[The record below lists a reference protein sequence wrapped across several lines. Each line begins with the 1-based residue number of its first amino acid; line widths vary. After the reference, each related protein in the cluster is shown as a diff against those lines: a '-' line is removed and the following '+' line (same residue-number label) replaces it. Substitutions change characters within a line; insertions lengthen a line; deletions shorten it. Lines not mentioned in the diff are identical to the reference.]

1 MALESTS
8 SEGRRPAARKVP
20 IRTVVRD
27 VVTEVAVHEL
37 PVVDGLFR
45 FDDAVVV
52 RRLRR
57 GGARREP
64 LGFGL
69 GDVVVLVTP
78 VVWLVLDEIAA
89 KIVGGA
95 VDSVSGRVRRLARR
109 VFRKGRAALVEV
121 PPLTSEQ
128 LAEVRRRVVA
138 EAVARGLPPE
148 RAELIADA
156 VVARLVLPP
165 PGRDTD
171 DRDHKGDKGDKG
183 DRDDTDDTDGT
194 GGIGDTGGCG
204 V

>member
-8 SEGRRPAARKVP
+8 SEERRPAARRVP
-20 IRTVVRD
+20 VRTVVRE
-27 VVTEVAVHEL
+27 VVTEVAAHEL

-109 VFRKGRAALVEV
+109 VFRKGRAASVEV

-138 EAVARGLPPE
+138 EAVARGLSPE
-148 RAELIADA
+148 KAELIADA

-165 PGRDTD
+165 REQDADDTD
-171 DRDHKGDKGDKG
+171 NKGDT
-183 DRDDTDDTDGT
+183 DDTDDTDGT
-194 GGIGDTGGCG
+194 GSADEVGGSG
-204 V
+204 A